1 MDCNYGR
8 GVHLRTMLFWNNPFR
23 HYHRLI
29 IILKVIEALQLGHK
43 TPSKTDW
50 SSRAFLTQT
59 HWCCSVSWWRWFVF
73 PVGRNILNI
82 THVFFLL
89 VSTLPKPTGRS
100 WLLLFFFFISKSHKN
115 HKELF
120 QIHNN
125 VYFVSFM
132 TPNFF
137 ASKAKYL
144 LGNWRSRE
152 WKKCQAWNVWKSY
165 FKIKSSKDLTQKL
178 RNVSDPFVY

>member
-82 THVFFLL
+82 THIFFLL
-89 VSTLPKPTGRS
+89 VSTLPKPTGTS
-100 WLLLFFFFISKSHKN
+100 WLLLFFLFFIFYQSLIKITRS
-115 HKELF
+115 
-120 QIHNN
+120 
-125 VYFVSFM
+125 SF
-132 TPNFF
+132 
-137 ASKAKYL
+137 KYTIMSILCHLWPLISL
-144 LGNWRSRE
+144 LPRRNIFLETEEVENERSVRLAADE
-152 WKKCQAWNVWKSY
+152 QYVKVI
-165 FKIKSSKDLTQKL
+165 F
-178 RNVSDPFVY
+178 